1 MTSSIYERD
10 LLHSLS
16 LLNLFH
22 IFLCHALET
31 NVMFNQRPLSELG
44 VVRAH
49 CCDSGN
55 GAGEFPVQDQSGLHS
70 KTLFLKSQSWGEA
83 GEFVDKW

>member
-1 MTSSIYERD
+1 MTSSIYERN
-10 LLHSLS
+10 LLCSLS

-44 VVRAH
+44 VMRAH
-49 CCDSGN
+49 CCDSNYSGN
-55 GAGEFPVQDQSGLHS
+55 GAGEFPVQDQPGLHS
-70 KTLFLKSQSWGEA
+70 KTLFLKSQSWREA
-83 GEFVDKW
+83 G